1 MSLTILDRGGVE
13 SDEGEIF
20 IVPPSI
26 GLSTRLLNRDHH
38 GEYFAGTPRGPGG
51 VPLRRHGDRME
62 RLDNGYYRAQG
73 RMDDT
78 MNLGGIKVGSAEIER
93 VLNRVPGIGETAAV
107 AVSPPGG
114 GATRLV
120 VYAVLSTPDPEFG
133 EEGLLRIFQKTIA
146 DRLNPLFRLHSVKVV
161 RQMPRTAS
169 NKIIRRQ
176 LRARYAG
183 QDS

>member
-1 MSLTILDRGGVE
+1 
-13 SDEGEIF
+13 
-20 IVPPSI
+20 
-26 GLSTRLLNRDHH
+26 
-38 GEYFAGTPRGPGG
+38 
-51 VPLRRHGDRME
+51 ME
-62 RLDNGYYRAQG
+62 RLGNGYYRAQG

-120 VYAVLSTPDPEFG
+120 VYVVPATPEPELD
-133 EEGLLRIFQKTIA
+133 EEGLLRIFQQAIA
-146 DRLNPLFRLHSVKVV
+146 ERLNPLFRLHDVKVV

-169 NKIIRRQ
+169 NKILRRQ
-176 LRARYAG
+176 LRSRYTG